1 LSMSVGITKVLL
13 DLFTTLV
20 GCLSRRQPVSF
31 AWRTG
36 LVAFSFFLVAR
47 QYEWKS
53 YVYIR

>member
-1 LSMSVGITKVLL
+1 MSVGITKVLL

-31 AWRTG
+31 ACRTG